1 MATQSTDS
9 RTFND
14 LVSMTFENVQAG
26 VQDNIYESNPTFAK
40 LNEAGN
46 IEKFNGGRRLDELIA
61 TDENN
66 TVKSYSAGGTFDT
79 SEQEQTSR
87 AQYDV
92 RFVGGTVAWNREDE
106 RLNSGEA
113 AIDNFVTERIML
125 GTKQMK
131 QELNKQLLRVGAKAA
146 SGDID
151 GIAQA
156 ITSSPSTS
164 GAYGGFDGSTDTFW
178 QNQVETS
185 AGTATRTSIIT
196 ELLNLS
202 VNCQLQASGAPD
214 FYLADPT
221 TWQIL
226 ASGMQ
231 DAVRVADKASANL
244 GFDSIQYRGV
254 PIFFDAMVPDA
265 VNGINFGTALTSG
278 TVYALNSNA
287 MKLKVDA
294 QSDIAMLDLQ
304 VPTTNPTRR
313 VRPIVWYGNLITK
326 ERRALGVLDTIN
338 LATIA

>member
-40 LNEAGN
+40 LNESGN
-46 IEKFNGGRRLDELIA
+46 IEKFNGGRRLDELII
-61 TDENN
+61 TDEND
-66 TVKSYSAGGTFDT
+66 TVQSYSAGGTFNT
-79 SEQEQTSR
+79 TEQEQFSR
-87 AQYDV
+87 AQYEV
-92 RFVGGTVAWNREDE
+92 RFVGGTIAWNREDE

-113 AIDNFVTERIML
+113 AIDNFVTSRIMA

-131 QELNKQLLRVGAKAA
+131 QQLNLQLLRTGAKAA
-146 SGDID
+146 AGDID
-151 GIAQA
+151 GLAQA
-156 ITSSPSTS
+156 ITNSPSTS
-164 GAYGGFDGSTDTFW
+164 GAYGGFNGATDTFW

-185 AGTATRTSIIT
+185 ANTATRTSIIT

-221 TWQIL
+221 SWQIL

-231 DAVRVADKASANL
+231 DAVRIADKTSANV

-254 PIFFDAMVPDA
+254 PIFFDAMVPDVQA
-265 VNGINFGTALTSG
+265 GTNFGTAMADG
-278 TVYALNSNA
+278 VIFALNSNA
-287 MKLKVDA
+287 MKLKVDSE
-294 QSDIAMLDLQ
+294 SDIAMLDLQ

-313 VRPIVWYGNLITK
+313 VRPMVWYGNLVTT
-326 ERRALGVLDTIN
+326 ERRAVGVLENIN
-338 LATIA
+338 LTTIA